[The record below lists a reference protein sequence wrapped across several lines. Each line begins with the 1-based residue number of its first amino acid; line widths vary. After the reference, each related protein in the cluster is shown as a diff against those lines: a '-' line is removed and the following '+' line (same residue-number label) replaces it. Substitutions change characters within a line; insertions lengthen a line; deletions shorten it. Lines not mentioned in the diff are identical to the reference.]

1 MTETQLAEEV
11 TDNQSLPEPSQSAEE
26 KFLGVKSTVG
36 TKRDSENIEVEIVDD
51 RPEEDRKPPRNVSA
65 DDNKEEVSDLSE
77 NANKRI
83 KKLKYDYHEERREKE
98 AALRLRDE
106 AVDHAKRAV
115 SENQRLS
122 RLVGTGQQELVKQAT
137 EKAEYAKKAA
147 TKAYKEAYESGD
159 AEAIAQAQSNLTD
172 ATFAHS
178 QAINLPQQVAN
189 QVLASE
195 EQERA
200 KQPRQ
205 QQPQQQSVQTPP
217 EPDKKAREWA
227 SDNEWFGKDE
237 EMTSFA
243 YGLHNK
249 LVVKEGIDPT
259 SDEYYDRINSRMRE
273 IFPNEFEDIKQALVA
288 EPEEPRR
295 SSEVVAP
302 ATRNNGAKPRKV
314 KLTATQV
321 SLARK
326 LGITPEQYAAQLVKD
341 R

>member
-1 MTETQLAEEV
+1 MTETQSAEEV
-11 TDNQSLPEPSQSAEE
+11 TDNQSLPETSQSAEE

-36 TKRDSENIEVEIVDD
+36 TNKDSDNIEIEVIDD
-51 RPEEDRKPPRNVSA
+51 RPEEDRKPPRNVKK
-65 DDNKEEVSDLSE
+65 DDNKEEISDLSE

-106 AVDHAKRAV
+106 AISHAKRAV
-115 SENQRLS
+115 NENQRLS
-122 RLVGTGQQELVKQAT
+122 RLVGTGQEELVKQAT
-137 EKAEYAKKAA
+137 EKAEFAKKAA

-159 AEAIAQAQSNLTD
+159 AEAIAQAQANLTD

-178 QAINLPQQVAN
+178 QAVNLPQQIAN
-189 QVLASE
+189 QVLATE

-200 KQPRQ
+200 TQPKQT
-205 QQPQQQSVQTPP
+205 QQQSNPTPP
-217 EPDKKAREWA
+217 PPDKKAQEWA
-227 SDNEWFGKDE
+227 VDNEWFGKDE

-273 IFPNEFEDIKQALVA
+273 VFPNEFEDTAQASVA

-302 ATRNNGAKPRKV
+302 ATRNNGAKPKKV

-321 SLARK
+321 TLARK